1 MTDSTITPTELQHL
15 LSTDAEV
22 HLIDVRTGAE
32 YESAHIP
39 GSYHVPLDTLSEH
52 RDELTRHL
60 EQPVVLICQSGGRA
74 TQASE
79 HLAETGLSNVRVL
92 VGGMGSWVASGG
104 QVNAND
110 ARWGLERQVRLV
122 AGSIVLTSVLAS
134 TRYRPLA
141 AVAGFIGAGL
151 TFSAVTNTCGMA
163 MLLSR
168 LPYNKGAT
176 CDVRDVISE
185 LTAANERATAAR
197 AS

>member
-1 MTDSTITPTELQHL
+1 MTDSTITPTELKHL

-79 HLAETGLSNVRVL
+79 QLAESGLPNVRVL
-92 VGGMGSWVASGG
+92 VGGMGSWVSSGG

-122 AGSIVLTSVLAS
+122 AGSIVLTSVIGS
-134 TRYRPLA
+134 IWFRPLA
-141 AVAGFIGAGL
+141 YVAGFIGAGL
-151 TFSAVTNTCGMA
+151 TFSAATNTCGMA
-163 MLLSR
+163 MALSR

-185 LTAANERATAAR
+185 LTAANERAATAR